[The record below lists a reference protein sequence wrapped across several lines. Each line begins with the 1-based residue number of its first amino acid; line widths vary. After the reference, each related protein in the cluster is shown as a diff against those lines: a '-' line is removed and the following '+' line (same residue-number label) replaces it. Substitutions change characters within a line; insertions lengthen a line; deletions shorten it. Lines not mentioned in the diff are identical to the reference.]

1 MNPNVG
7 RPEIG
12 QWYANAEKGELFR
25 VVARDDESRAIEIQN
40 FDGDLDEIDAETWST
55 LPLERTEQPEDWT
68 APTGD
73 AETEDSNFTETRVS
87 PGD

>member
-1 MNPNVG
+1 MNPSVG

-12 QWYANAEKGELFR
+12 QWYAIAGKGDLF
-25 VVARDDESRAIEIQN
+25 RAIEIQN
-40 FDGDLDEIDAETWST
+40 LDGDIDEIDAETWST

-73 AETEDSNFTETRVS
+73 AETEDSNYTQTEVS